1 MGYHYNLAQ
10 LISLQV
16 IDSDSV
22 LFASGSPTIIM
33 PLNSY
38 LEFWENWPITQ

>member
-1 MGYHYNLAQ
+1 MSYHYNFNFAQ

-22 LFASGSPTIIM
+22 LLFLQFEIFMGALPGQK
-33 PLNSY
+33 PLKN
-38 LEFWENWPITQ
+38 F